1 MVELKIKKRIKYDS
15 KSGDFEDFLEKL
27 KKDLCDRYGGK
38 AVKRV
43 DPATGDIYW
52 VCIFEK
58 PTFVGVCLEGEQL
71 REIRMRKSKE
81 GFSVDFVTAI

>member
-1 MVELKIKKRIKYDS
+1 MVGLKIKKKIKYDS

-38 AVKRV
+38 AIKKA

-52 VCIFEK
+52 ECIFEK
-58 PTFVGVCLEGEQL
+58 PAFVGAYLESERL
-71 REIRMRKSKE
+71 RKIRMRKSKE
-81 GFSVDFVTAI
+81 GFSVDFVEG